1 MKFSEQWVR
10 EWLELNIDR
19 DTLAAQLTMAGLEVD
34 AISPVA
40 AAFNKVVVGQVVAC
54 APHPDAD
61 KLRVTRVDIGQDEPL
76 AIVCG
81 AANCRLGLKVAV
93 ATVGAELPGGL
104 LIREA
109 KLRGEPS
116 FGMLCS
122 AKELGLSEEAEG
134 LLELPEDAPVGLD
147 VRQYLK
153 LDDASIEIGLTP
165 NRADCLGM
173 LGIAR
178 ELAVINN
185 VALLDQQQPA
195 LAATIAEQRQVRLL
209 AAEACPRYLGR
220 VIRNINPQAA
230 TPLWMKEKLRR
241 CGLRSIDAVVDVTN
255 FVLLELGQPLHA
267 FDLARLEGDIEV
279 RMARAGEQLT
289 LLDGQTVS
297 LDDSTLVIADERKA
311 LAMAGIFGGADSGVS
326 GETRHI
332 FLESAFFSPAAI
344 AGRARRYG
352 LKTDASHRYERGVDP
367 ELQRRAIE
375 RATELLLAIVGGE
388 PGPVVEALSA
398 GHLPQRQPIMLRH
411 ARLTRLLGHEI
422 SAERVEAIL
431 RRLGMQLEVVADGW
445 RCLPPSFRFDIAIEE
460 DLIEEVARIYGYNSI
475 PNQSPRG
482 ALAMLAQDESLL
494 PLGRARALLVDRDYQ
509 EAITYS
515 FVHPAEQQLLHPGVE
530 ALILPHP
537 ISLEMSAMRLSLWPG
552 LLAAVRH
559 NQNRQQG
566 RVRLFESGL
575 RYWPQAD
582 GEIEQRPM
590 LAGVICGLAAPEQW
604 AQAKRHV
611 DFFDLKADVEAL
623 LALTGESDSYRFVA
637 ISDDPALHPGQ
648 AARIERNGEPLG
660 RIGALHPQ
668 LVSALDLNGPLF
680 LFELDWQLLGQRRLP
695 QAREL
700 SRFPANRRDI
710 AVVVA
715 EDVSATAILDVA
727 RKFGG
732 NQLVGIDFFDLY
744 QGRGVASGHKSL
756 ALSLT
761 LQNLQRTL
769 ADDEIQ
775 AVVTA
780 IVEGLKLELQATLRE

>member
-10 EWLELNIDR
+10 QWLELNIDR
-19 DTLAAQLTMAGLEVD
+19 DTLAAQLTMSGLEVD
-34 AISPVA
+34 DVSPVA
-40 AAFNKVVVGQVVAC
+40 APFSKVVVGQVVAC

-61 KLRVTRVDIGQDEPL
+61 KLRVTQVNIGQSEPL

-81 AANCRLGLKVAV
+81 AANCRQGLMVAV

-122 AKELGLSEEAEG
+122 AKELGLSDAADG
-134 LLELPEDAPVGLD
+134 LLELPADAPIGMD
-147 VRQYLK
+147 VRQYLQ
-153 LDDASIEIGLTP
+153 LDDVTIEIGLTP

-178 ELAVINN
+178 ELAVING
-185 VALLDQQQPA
+185 VELLDKPQAPV
-195 LAATIAEQRQVRLL
+195 AASIDEQRQVQLL
-209 AAEACPRYLGR
+209 APAACPRYLGR
-220 VIRNINPQAA
+220 VIRNINPQAV
-230 TPLWMKEKLRR
+230 TPLWMAEKLRR

-267 FDLARLEGDIEV
+267 FDLDKIDGDISV
-279 RMARAGEQLT
+279 RMAHAGEQLT

-297 LDDSTLVIADERKA
+297 LDDSTLVIADANKA

-326 GETRHI
+326 SDSRHI
-332 FLESAFFSPAAI
+332 FLESAFFSPNAI

-367 ELQRRAIE
+367 ALQRRAIE
-375 RATELLLAIVGGE
+375 RATELLLSIVGGE
-388 PGPVVEALSA
+388 AGPVVEAQSA
-398 GHLPQRQPIMLRH
+398 AHLPQHQPIILRRT
-411 ARLTRLLGHEI
+411 RLAQLLGHAI
-422 SAERVEAIL
+422 SDDTVGAIL
-431 RRLGMQLEVVADGW
+431 RRLGLQPEPVAEGW
-445 RCLPPSFRFDIAIEE
+445 RCLSPSFRFDIAIEE
-460 DLIEEVARIYGYNSI
+460 DLIEEVARIYGYDNI
-475 PNQSPRG
+475 PNQAPYA
-482 ALAMLAQDESLL
+482 ALSMLAQDESQL
-494 PLGRARALLVDRDYQ
+494 PLGRVRALLVDRDYQ

-537 ISLEMSAMRLSLWPG
+537 ISLEMSVMRLSLWPG

-575 RYWPQAD
+575 RFWPQAD

-604 AQAKRHV
+604 GQSKRGV

-623 LALTGESDSYRFVA
+623 LALTGNDDSYRFVA

-648 AARIERNGEPLG
+648 AARIERNGELLG

-668 LVSALDLNGPLF
+668 LVTALDLDGPLF
-680 LFELDWQLLGQRRLP
+680 LFELDWLRLSQRQLPEAQ
-695 QAREL
+695 EL

-715 EDVSATAILDVA
+715 EDVSAAAILDVA

-775 AVVTA
+775 AVVTG
-780 IVEGLKLELQATLRE
+780 IVEGLKRELQATLRE